1 MSGVVVSSTGAVSE
15 KDPNFEV
22 LTVGELRRRYREM
35 GITAQ
40 PIDFDE
46 REVPPSLKH
55 LIPLAH
61 VWGIRDDLLRDDM
74 RRAADPAT
82 LKELKALVYAA
93 DDELEAWLISPEE
106 LSHSPSDAYV
116 AFTNLTMVADSV

>member
-1 MSGVVVSSTGAVSE
+1 MSE

-22 LTVGELRRRYREM
+22 LRIDELRRRYREM
-35 GITAQ
+35 GITAE

-46 REVPPSLKH
+46 RDVPAGLKH
-55 LIPLAH
+55 LVPLAR

-74 RRAADPAT
+74 RRAADPKT

-93 DDELEAWLISPEE
+93 DDDLDAWLTSKKE
-106 LSHSPSDAYV
+106 LSRGPSDAYV
-116 AFTNLTMVADSV
+116 AFTNLRMVADSV